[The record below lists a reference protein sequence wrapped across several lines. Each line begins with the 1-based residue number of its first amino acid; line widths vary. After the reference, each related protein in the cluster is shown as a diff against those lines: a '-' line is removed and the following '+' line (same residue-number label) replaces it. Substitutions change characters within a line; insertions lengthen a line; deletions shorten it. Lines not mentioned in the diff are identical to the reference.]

1 MAIRLGTAARLP
13 VRRLVLF
20 GAGLFLLW
28 LALQWAAAPV
38 SAPTPKP
45 FLAADS
51 AYTLPARSSDP
62 VPIRGRYVAVLL
74 ILISG
79 ALLALYWHRRQRPLN
94 RPALL
99 RPLGQLSLG
108 PGQQI
113 RLIACGDELLILGVT
128 SHQITLLKSLPL
140 PSELQANHAET
151 DEARPFAHLFAHL
164 TARTAQTDHAS

>member
-1 MAIRLGTAARLP
+1 MAIRFRMAARVP

-28 LALQWAAAPV
+28 LALQWAASPV
-38 SAPTPKP
+38 SSPTPKP
-45 FLAADS
+45 FPAPDS
-51 AYTLPARSSDP
+51 TYILPARSSEP
-62 VPIRGRYVAVLL
+62 VPIRARYVVVLL
-74 ILISG
+74 ILIAG
-79 ALLALYWHRRQRPLN
+79 AFLALYWYRRQRPPN

-99 RPLGQLSLG
+99 RPVGQLSLG

-140 PSELQANHAET
+140 PPELQANRAET
-151 DEARPFAHLFAHL
+151 DEALPFAHLVTHL
-164 TARTAQTDHAS
+164 TARTPQTDHAS